1 MSTAA
6 ATSTAAEAPSKGS
19 KKKLIIIVAAVL
31 VLALV
36 AGGAAVLLLK
46 KKAAADDDADEP
58 AAAAHGQVAAAA
70 MKHDASPPIFVPL
83 DPFTVNLADKDA
95 ERYAQVAVT
104 FQITDAH
111 FADQLKLYM
120 PAIRN
125 NILMVLAHKTA
136 AELLTRDGK
145 TKLASQ
151 ILRESLRP
159 LGFEVE
165 AEAEA
170 EDEDEPEPAAA
181 AKGKKKKAKRKAAP
195 AYPIK
200 AVQFA
205 NFIIQ

>member
-6 ATSTAAEAPSKGS
+6 ATPAVEAPSKGS
-19 KKKLIIIVAAVL
+19 KKKLIMIVAALL

-36 AGGAAVLLLK
+36 GGGAAMLLLK
-46 KKAAADDDADEP
+46 KKAAAEDDAEEP
-58 AAAAHGQVAAAA
+58 AAAAHSPVTAAAA
-70 MKHDASPPIFVPL
+70 KHDSSPPIFVPL

-104 FQITDAH
+104 LQITDAH

-165 AEAEA
+165 ADG
-170 EDEDEPEPAAA
+170 EDDDEPEPAAVA
-181 AKGKKKKAKRKAAP
+181 TAKSKKKKAKRKAAP
-195 AYPIK
+195 VYPIK

>member
-6 ATSTAAEAPSKGS
+6 ATPPAADAPSKGS
-19 KKKLIIIVAAVL
+19 NKKLIIII
-31 VLALV
+31 
-36 AGGAAVLLLK
+36 AAVLLLALVGGGAAMMVMK
-46 KKAAADDDADEP
+46 KKAAAEEDGDEP
-58 AAAAHGQVAAAA
+58 AAASSHAAAT
-70 MKHDASPPIFVPL
+70 ASKQPSAPPVFVPL

-95 ERYAQVAVT
+95 ERFAQVAVT
-104 FQITDAH
+104 LQIEDAH

-125 NILMVLAHKTA
+125 NILLILAHKTA
-136 AELLTRDGK
+136 AELLTREGK

-165 AEAEA
+165 AD
-170 EDEDEPEPAAA
+170 DEDEAEPEAAP
-181 AKGKKKKAKRKAAP
+181 AKGKKKKKGKHKAAP
-195 AYPIK
+195 SYPIK

>member
-6 ATSTAAEAPSKGS
+6 ATSPAAEAPSKGS

-58 AAAAHGQVAAAA
+58 AASTHRQVATAST
-70 MKHDASPPIFVPL
+70 KHDSAPPIFVPL

-104 FQITDAH
+104 LQIEDAH
-111 FADQLKLYM
+111 FADQLKVYM

-136 AELLTRDGK
+136 AELLTREGK

-159 LGFEVE
+159 LGYEVE
-165 AEAEA
+165 AEPDEEA
-170 EDEDEPEPAAA
+170 EPEAVTS
-181 AKGKKKKAKRKAAP
+181 KGKKKKSRRKP
-195 AYPIK
+195 DPTYPIR

>member
-6 ATSTAAEAPSKGS
+6 AISPAAEAPSKGS
-19 KKKLIIIVAAVL
+19 KKKLIIIIAAVL

-36 AGGAAVLLLK
+36 GAGAAMFLLK
-46 KKAAADDDADEP
+46 KKAATEDDADEP
-58 AAAAHGQVAAAA
+58 AAGAHAQVATAGA
-70 MKHDASPPIFVPL
+70 KHDSSPPIFVPL

-104 FQITDAH
+104 LQIEDAH
-111 FADQLKLYM
+111 FADQLKVYM

-136 AELLTRDGK
+136 AELLTREGK

-159 LGFEVE
+159 LGYELE
-165 AEAEA
+165 AEPEEEA
-170 EDEDEPEPAAA
+170 EPEAVTS
-181 AKGKKKKAKRKAAP
+181 KGKKKKAKRKPAP
-195 AYPIK
+195 AYPIR

>member
-6 ATSTAAEAPSKGS
+6 ATSPAAEAPSKGS

-36 AGGAAVLLLK
+36 AGGAAMMLLK

-58 AAAAHGQVAAAA
+58 AASTHRPVPTAST
-70 MKHDASPPIFVPL
+70 KHDSSVPIFVPL

-104 FQITDAH
+104 LQIEDAH
-111 FADQLKLYM
+111 FADQLKAYM

-136 AELLTRDGK
+136 AELLTREGK

-159 LGFEVE
+159 LGYEV
-165 AEAEA
+165 EAEA
-170 EDEDEPEPAAA
+170 EDEDEPETAAAA
-181 AKGKKKKAKRKAAP
+181 AKSKKKKAKRKAAP
-195 AYPIK
+195 TYPIR